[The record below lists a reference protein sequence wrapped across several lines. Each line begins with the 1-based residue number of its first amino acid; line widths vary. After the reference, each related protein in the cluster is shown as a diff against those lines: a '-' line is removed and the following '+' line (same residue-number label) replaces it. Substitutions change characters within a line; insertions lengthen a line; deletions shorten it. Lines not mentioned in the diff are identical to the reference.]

1 MAKRPDLP
9 DLQSEGVRELLRLT
23 NEQFKDWKESLS
35 RETTDPIG
43 AGSLMNYWF
52 ILSNLALHGDNEFRM
67 NKKDAFLTIPNLKP
81 EAVRKHVAALGAL
94 GFVETVRLKNH
105 VYLRLTQAGKR
116 AVAHTMGRW
125 IREFG
130 KVQRKYFRDS

>member
-9 DLQSEGVRELLRLT
+9 DLRSDGVRELLRLT
-23 NEQFKDWKESLS
+23 NEQFEDWKESLS
-35 RETTDPIG
+35 RETTEPIG

-52 ILSNLALHGDNEFRM
+52 ILSNLALHGDSEFRM
-67 NKKDAFLTIPNLKP
+67 NKKDTFLTVPNLKP
-81 EAVRKHVAALGAL
+81 EAVRKHVAALGTL

-105 VYLRLTQAGKR
+105 VYLRLTQAGQR

-130 KVQRKYFRDS
+130 KVQRKYFRNG